1 MGNLDDELEGSQRH
15 GQGLW
20 IHAVPMTSHTSCRF
34 DAVDPNGTI
43 SEDHASVSAKQFHIC
58 QGYALGRTHLFV
70 SCNSLSFVAWNVWS
84 FLKVVG
90 TLKTL
95 SPRVWAHTFEQPVRN
110 YDGCVVFLVP
120 SFHIGFAFVLPK
132 DRQAEL
138 VWFIPL
144 CSNYSHQTCFV
155 LSLKA

>member
-1 MGNLDDELEGSQRH
+1 MGNLDDELEGSQRQ

-20 IHAVPMTSHTSCRF
+20 IHAVPMASHTSCRF
-34 DAVDPNGTI
+34 DAVDPNGAI

-84 FLKVVG
+84 FFQVVG

-95 SPRVWAHTFEQPVRN
+95 SPRVGPTLSSNR
-110 YDGCVVFLVP
+110 
-120 SFHIGFAFVLPK
+120 FAIMTV
-132 DRQAEL
+132 
-138 VWFIPL
+138 VWFFL
-144 CSNYSHQTCFV
+144 CLLSTLVSRLFCRKTEAGRTCLVRYSPPALFKLQPSNV
-155 LSLKA
+155 L